1 MLIEMQGLGYG
12 RMGDA
17 LPYRA
22 LSILF
27 EAREQNLPVAI
38 VSQTKHLWRPA
49 IDLHQAAYDWLN
61 AQGFRSDT
69 SLKSVEI
76 YFELSRE
83 DKFARIK
90 SLGCSEFIDDLP
102 EFLTASEFPTGV
114 NRVLFDPNNV
124 NLDNEGYKRLQ
135 TWRDIGTY
143 LLSEKARLHVQ

>member
-1 MLIEMQGLGYG
+1 M
-12 RMGDA
+12 
-17 LPYRA
+17 
-22 LSILF
+22 
-27 EAREQNLPVAI
+27 
-38 VSQTKHLWRPA
+38 
-49 IDLHQAAYDWLN
+49 HQAAYDWLN

-114 NRVLFDPNNV
+114 NRVLFDPNDV

-135 TWRDIGTY
+135 TWCDIGTY

>member
-1 MLIEMQGLGYG
+1 
-12 RMGDA
+12 MGDA
-17 LPYRA
+17 LPYPGAIDLIRKLA
-22 LSILF
+22 K
-27 EAREQNLPVAI
+27 QNLPVAI
-38 VSQTKHLWRPA
+38 VSHKTKTPYGGPPY
-49 IDLHQAAYDWLN
+49 DLHQAAYDWLN
-61 AQGFRSDT
+61 AIGFRSDT
-69 SLKSVEI
+69 LLKSVEI

-102 EFLTASEFPTGV
+102 EFLTAPEFPTGV